1 MISKIKDIEHYF
13 RDKKAKKIVV
23 IAGIN
28 SFKKIKGGNLIKKIF
43 KKKKNQ
49 ILFFF
54 KKSAFPDLTE
64 LRKIIHF
71 LNQHKPEIIL
81 AIGGGSVIDYAK
93 IANLKDLIKN
103 PKAKILNQEYNCS
116 NKLSNLIAI
125 PTTAGSGAEVTSSAV
140 IYINKIKYSVEGSG
154 LSPKKFFLIPKLIID
169 NNKKLKS
176 SAGFDAISQA
186 VESIISVRSNKKS
199 IIFAKKSLQLC
210 LPNYLKFFNRPNLN
224 NCSLMSLGAMY
235 SGKAI
240 NIAKTTA
247 PHAIS
252 YPFTSLYGLSHGHA
266 VSLTLEKFIKFN
278 FENLKYSHANFNL
291 KDRYNILFKIFNVK
305 DIVELTN
312 KINSLKKK
320 SNLED
325 DFNNLNIDIKNDYG
339 KIINA
344 VNIKRL
350 ANNPIKLLKRDL
362 KNILL
367 K

>member
-186 VESIISVRSNKKS
+186 VESIISVRSNNCNYVYL
-199 IIFAKKSLQLC
+199 II
-210 LPNYLKFFNRPNLN
+210 
-224 NCSLMSLGAMY
+224 
-235 SGKAI
+235 
-240 NIAKTTA
+240 
-247 PHAIS
+247 
-252 YPFTSLYGLSHGHA
+252 
-266 VSLTLEKFIKFN
+266 
-278 FENLKYSHANFNL
+278 
-291 KDRYNILFKIFNVK
+291 
-305 DIVELTN
+305 
-312 KINSLKKK
+312 
-320 SNLED
+320 
-325 DFNNLNIDIKNDYG
+325 
-339 KIINA
+339 
-344 VNIKRL
+344 
-350 ANNPIKLLKRDL
+350 
-362 KNILL
+362 
-367 K
+367 